1 MKVNKL
7 VLFDIDKTLIEGSK
21 SQRIAFS
28 EAFKKV
34 YGVDTTIDVINHEGT
49 TDQQIIIEVL
59 KKNGL
64 KEEVI
69 KSKIK
74 QCMKVMVKC
83 FEKNIRKEKIIVLE
97 GVRELLEEL
106 NKHNFLMGL
115 VTGNLE
121 PIARGKLMKVN
132 LNHYFKFGG
141 FGNENINR
149 TNLIKLAIKKAKENF
164 AFESD
169 NNIFLFG
176 DTPRDI
182 NAGKKVG
189 VKTIGVATGIHSI
202 KQLKNAGADFVLK
215 NLKDINKILKIMG
228 GARTSSVLALNE

>member
-1 MKVNKL
+1 MNKL
-7 VLFDIDKTLIEGSK
+7 VLFDIDKTLIQGAK
-21 SQRIAFS
+21 SHRVAFS

-34 YGVDTTIDVINHEGT
+34 YGVDTAIDVINHAGM

-69 KSKIK
+69 KSKIR
-74 QCMKVMVKC
+74 QCTEVMVGC
-83 FEKNIRKEKIIVLE
+83 FEKNVGKEEIIVLD

-141 FGNENINR
+141 FGNEDINR
-149 TNLIKLAIKKAKENF
+149 TNLVKLAIKKAKENF

-182 NAGKKVG
+182 NAGKESG
-189 VKTIGVATGIHSI
+189 VITVGVATGIHSE
-202 KQLKNAGADFVLK
+202 KELKNAGADFVLK
-215 NLKDINKILKIMG
+215 DLKDTNQILKII
-228 GARTSSVLALNE
+228 L